1 MKMSVLHQAIL
12 YGALMLLGLSL
23 VIPGLVDALRPTT
36 GSKWLIAAD
45 VDAKGHLRGLNG
57 MMTAIGAI
65 ALWACWDLQNA
76 RSLVEALGAVM
87 VFVAAARIYSMAVDG
102 FPNLSGKLYVS
113 VEAALGGIFLAW
125 PPPIGA

>member
-1 MKMSVLHQAIL
+1 LNAVHQAIL
-12 YGALMLLGLSL
+12 YVSL
-23 VIPGLVDALRPTT
+23 VFLGVSLVVPGLMDTLGTTT

-65 ALWACWDLQNA
+65 AIWACWDLPNA

-87 VFVAAARIYSMAVDG
+87 VFVAAARIYSTVVDG
-102 FPNLSGKLYVS
+102 FPNLTGKLYLG
-113 VEAALGGIFLAW
+113 VEAALGTIFLGW
-125 PPPIGA
+125 PPPIVT

>member
-57 MMTAIGAI
+57 MMTAMGAFG
-65 ALWACWDLQNA
+65 LWAWWDLKNA
-76 RSLVEALGAVM
+76 RFVVEALGAVM
-87 VFVAAARIYSMAVDG
+87 VLVAAARIYSMAVDG
-102 FPNLSGKLYVS
+102 FPTLSGKLYVG
-113 VEAALGGIFLAW
+113 VEGARGAFFLAW

>member
-1 MKMSVLHQAIL
+1 MSAVHQAIL
-12 YGALMLLGLSL
+12 YVSLVFLGLSL
-23 VIPGLVDALRPTT
+23 VVPGLTDTLRTAT

-65 ALWACWDLQNA
+65 ALWACWDLPNA

-87 VFVAAARIYSMAVDG
+87 VFVAAARAYSLAVDG
-102 FPNLSGKLYVS
+102 FPNLTGKLYLG
-113 VEAALGGIFLAW
+113 VEAALGAIFLAW
-125 PPPIGA
+125 PPPIVA